1 MVNRLENPL
10 LNPPTFYRSIFCY
23 FKASQGLKILLSL
36 DSSSS
41 LSEAGALTKLD
52 PSKSQWFF
60 RCHSDEG
67 EKLLFLSLGMTGRL
81 NRKIL
86 VSYALC
92 IAGKCL

>member
-52 PSKSQWFF
+52 PPKTSCFSGAIQTRERSFCSFHW
-60 RCHSDEG
+60 
-67 EKLLFLSLGMTGRL
+67 
-81 NRKIL
+81 
-86 VSYALC
+86 A
-92 IAGKCL
+92 